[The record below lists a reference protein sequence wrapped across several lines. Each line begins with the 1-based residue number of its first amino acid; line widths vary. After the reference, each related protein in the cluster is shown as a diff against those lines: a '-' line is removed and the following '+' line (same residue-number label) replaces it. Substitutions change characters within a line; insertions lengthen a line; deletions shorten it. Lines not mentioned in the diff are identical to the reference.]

1 MCYLYTEIFAIFLK
15 SRFPFVVESIR
26 RLNGTTVEVTL
37 RPRGRKPNFTAGQF
51 AFISF
56 PGNRALKEPHP
67 FTVSCSPNE
76 ETLRFSI
83 KASGDWTRYLNSNLE
98 SGGNARVD
106 GCYGRFN
113 YKTGGEEQ
121 IWVAGGIGITPFM
134 SWIRDFGDAPDADV
148 DLFYTVRGEEDLLFH
163 DEIAS
168 ADRGHDNFR
177 YHPRVSSVGGNLSVE
192 QIAGLCRGDV
202 RNKHVYMCGPVGMM
216 DAMERQ
222 FKRWGVPGRNI
233 HYEEFNFR

>member
-1 MCYLYTEIFAIFLK
+1 M
-15 SRFPFVVESIR
+15 
-26 RLNGTTVEVTL
+26 
-37 RPRGRKPNFTAGQF
+37 
-51 AFISF
+51 
-56 PGNRALKEPHP
+56 
-67 FTVSCSPNE
+67 SCSPNE

-98 SGGNARVD
+98 SGGSARVD

-113 YKTGGEEQ
+113 YKAGGPEQ

-134 SWIRDFGDAPDADV
+134 SWIRDFGDAPAADV

-163 DEIAS
+163 DEITSTDGA
-168 ADRGHDNFR
+168 HDNFR
-177 YHPRVSSVGGNLSVE
+177 YHHRVSSVDANLSVE
-192 QIAGLCRGDV
+192 QIAELCQGDV

-222 FKRWGVPGRNI
+222 FKRLGVPGRNI